1 MRMKKRTRMTFSRG
15 AEWQMAVALSLTL
28 DQQLAPE
35 ILQLEMTSAA
45 MGFSTSETVSQSQV
59 SNTFNPLVSS
69 K

>member
-1 MRMKKRTRMTFSRG
+1 
-15 AEWQMAVALSLTL
+15 MAVALSLTL

-59 SNTFNPLVSS
+59 SNIFNLLVSS